1 MLAMNEFTT
10 LNTKENVDYL
20 TFDRLSEIPFIRHG
34 FSTKNG
40 GVSKGIFA
48 TMNLSF
54 SRGDDKEAVL
64 TNYNRLF
71 SAIGLNLDN
80 MIQNFSIFL
89 I

>member
-48 TMNLSF
+48 TMNLASQEVMIKKLF
-54 SRGDDKEAVL
+54 LQIIIDCLVL
-64 TNYNRLF
+64 
-71 SAIGLNLDN
+71 
-80 MIQNFSIFL
+80 
-89 I
+89 